1 MGILSKL
8 MGTAENTA
16 ARAGRSAGRG
26 AGRPATGRR
35 GMKTATPRGGG
46 MGRGGSMGR
55 GSGMGRAGGMRRG
68 SVTPPAASGGLG
80 KLLGSL
86 TGRR

>member
-8 MGTAENTA
+8 MGNAENTA

-26 AGRPATGRR
+26 AGRPTTGRKS
-35 GMKTATPRGGG
+35 MKTATPRGGG
-46 MGRGGSMGR
+46 VS
-55 GSGMGRAGGMRRG
+55 RAGGKGRGMRRG
-68 SVTPPAASGGLG
+68 SATPPAASRGLG

>member
-1 MGILSKL
+1 MGILSRL

-16 ARAGRSAGRG
+16 TRAGRSAGRG
-26 AGRPATGRR
+26 AGRPTTGRR
-35 GMKTATPRGGG
+35 GMKTPTPRGGG
-46 MGRGGSMGR
+46 
-55 GSGMGRAGGMRRG
+55 GRAGGMRRG
-68 SVTPPAASGGLG
+68 SATPPAASGGLG